1 MKVLVYGAASSE
13 IDKSYVEQG
22 ERLGEELAKRGYSL
36 IFGAGDSGM
45 MGAVARGVY
54 RKREEHGVTIT
65 GVVPNFFP
73 DGEVF
78 EHCTELVRTET
89 MRQRKQAMED
99 MADAFLTTPGGIGTF
114 EEFFEIITLIH
125 LKQEHKPMILV
136 NLNGYYNHLIKFLE
150 VAGKERF
157 MSADT
162 EYLYQVANSVE
173 EAVELLEKAL
183 KQA

>member
-1 MKVLVYGAASSE
+1 MKVLVYGAASCK

-22 ERLGEELAKRGYSL
+22 EKLGEELAKRGYSL
-36 IFGAGDSGM
+36 VFGAGAGGM

-54 RKREEHGVTIT
+54 RNRDEHGVSIT
-65 GVVPNFFP
+65 GVLPNFFP
-73 DGEVF
+73 DGEIF
-78 EHCTELVRTET
+78 ENCTEVIRTGT
-89 MRQRKQAMED
+89 MRQRKQTMED

-125 LKQEHKPMILV
+125 LEQEHKPMILV
-136 NLNGYYNHLIKFLE
+136 NLNGYYDHLIEFLK
-150 VAGKERF
+150 VAGEERF

-162 EYLYQVANSVE
+162 DYLYRVANSVE
-173 EAVELLEKAL
+173 EALELLDEAL

>member
-1 MKVLVYGAASSE
+1 MNVLVYGAASSE

-22 ERLGEELAKRGYSL
+22 EKLGEELARRGYNL
-36 IFGAGDSGM
+36 IFGAGDNGM

-54 RKREEHGVTIT
+54 RNREEHGVTIT

-78 EHCTELVRTET
+78 EHCTLIRTET
-89 MRQRKQAMED
+89 MRQRKQVMED
-99 MADAFLTTPGGIGTF
+99 LADAFLTTPGGIGTF

-125 LKQEHKPMILV
+125 LKQENKPMILV
-136 NLNGYYNHLIKFLE
+136 NLNGYYDHLLE
-150 VAGKERF
+150 FIETAGEERF
-157 MSADT
+157 MRKDT
-162 EYLYQVANSVE
+162 DYLYRVANSVD
-173 EAVELLEKAL
+173 EAVEMLEEAF